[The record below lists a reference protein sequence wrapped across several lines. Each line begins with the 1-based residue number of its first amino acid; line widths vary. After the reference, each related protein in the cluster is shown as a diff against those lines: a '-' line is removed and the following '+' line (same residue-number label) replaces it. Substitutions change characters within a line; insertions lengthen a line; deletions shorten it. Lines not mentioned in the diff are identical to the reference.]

1 MPSEDGAAK
10 EVAAAHAFQM
20 EVESNALVSF
30 REPGSRDELTVQYR
44 FKLQKT
50 SYSSHVN

>member
-1 MPSEDGAAK
+1 MPSEEGAAK

-30 REPGSRDELTVQYR
+30 READPRDELTFDLGPSCR
-44 FKLQKT
+44 RSLT
-50 SYSSHVN
+50 AHA